1 MPRFLSSS
9 NFRHDRAEA
18 LGVLLVNLGTPDA
31 ASAPAVRRYLRE
43 FLSDSRIVELPRWL
57 WWPIL
62 HGFVLRVRPAR
73 SARAYRKIW
82 TDDGSPL
89 LLFSH
94 SLTAAVAEKL
104 SVQLKGNVHVE
115 LGMSYGNPSIPS
127 ALQRLLDANVRR
139 LVLLPLYPQYSSTT
153 TGSVFEAVAK
163 CLSRYRWI
171 PELRFVNHYHDDLEY
186 IGKLADTVRH
196 FRATQGSGDKLLF
209 SFHGIPKESLT
220 KGDPYHCHCQKTA
233 RLVAGTLGLADADW
247 LITFQSRVGRQE
259 WLQPYTDET
268 IKALGAQKLGKLD
281 VVCPGFAV
289 DCLET
294 LEEIAMQNAEFFRAA
309 GGGELRYIPSLN
321 DSDEHAALL
330 SRLIIDHS
338 AGWPETLT
346 KYDPQ
351 AGLEE
356 SQKRARAMGAGN

>member
-1 MPRFLSSS
+1 MYVKHLRHGAVTGQTMPRFLSSS

-89 LLFSH
+89 LLFSQ

-153 TGSVFEAVAK
+153 TGSVFEAVTK

-209 SFHGIPKESLT
+209 SFHGIPK
-220 KGDPYHCHCQKTA
+220 
-233 RLVAGTLGLADADW
+233 
-247 LITFQSRVGRQE
+247 
-259 WLQPYTDET
+259 
-268 IKALGAQKLGKLD
+268 
-281 VVCPGFAV
+281 
-289 DCLET
+289 
-294 LEEIAMQNAEFFRAA
+294 
-309 GGGELRYIPSLN
+309 
-321 DSDEHAALL
+321 
-330 SRLIIDHS
+330 
-338 AGWPETLT
+338 
-346 KYDPQ
+346 
-351 AGLEE
+351 
-356 SQKRARAMGAGN
+356 